1 MVICLGISPVT
12 DKSFGRVEFD
22 SRSAATIVSTT
33 VNVKVSGVYKIDS
46 LKTYSSVI
54 TIEGLIDVER
64 NGYEILATCL
74 KVERDH
80 L

>member
-1 MVICLGISPVT
+1 VT
-12 DKSFGRVEFD
+12 DKPFGRVEFD

-33 VNVKVSGVYKIDS
+33 VTDKVSGVYKIDS

-54 TIEGLIDVER
+54 TIKGLIDIER
-64 NGYEILATCL
+64 NGYGIFVACL
-74 KVERDH
+74 KVEGDH